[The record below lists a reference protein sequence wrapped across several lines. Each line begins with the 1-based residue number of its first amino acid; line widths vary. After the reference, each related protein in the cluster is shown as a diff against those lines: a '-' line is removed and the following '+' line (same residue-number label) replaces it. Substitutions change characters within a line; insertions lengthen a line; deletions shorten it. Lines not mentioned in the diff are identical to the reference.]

1 LRRRRRFTR
10 KPRRVSNSS
19 PRERKR
25 ERESE
30 KTNGDLCN
38 NYFYNDVCLYLNI
51 RKQQTTRVELVRR
64 PTRARIHSLI
74 INHRLQIASF
84 FFSIFF
90 SAFTAFWCTH
100 RTFLYFSF
108 ISWSRYLLLPQIL
121 SRHTTHSRQTK
132 KNGRRGKRQHEEERV
147 FARRARIEEQFE
159 NGFSLQV
166 RETSREHFFS
176 HSFSDSCAT
185 TT

>member
-51 RKQQTTRVELVRR
+51 RKQLNARRTGTSSYARAHPQPEL
-64 PTRARIHSLI
+64 
-74 INHRLQIASF
+74 NHRLQIASF

-166 RETSREHFFS
+166 RETSRGAFFLA
-176 HSFSDSCAT
+176 FFL
-185 TT
+185 